1 MGRTTL
7 TYYVIPGLKMKKVR
21 FQRIIMAVAEHF
33 DISTRLMMSKSRQ
46 RELVLARNMCMYI
59 MKTYFNMTLKE
70 IGRTFNR
77 DHTTVIHGI
86 RMFHQDRQV
95 NEQYEQDYQK
105 LKIHLD
111 LRKSSELEK

>member
-1 MGRTTL
+1 MGKSTL

-21 FQRIIMAVAEHF
+21 FQRVIMAVAECF

-70 IGRTFNR
+70 TGKAFNR
-77 DHTTVIHGI
+77 DHTTVIHAI
-86 RMFHQDRQV
+86 KMFQQDREV
-95 NEQYEQDYQK
+95 NEQYDLTYEAVK
-105 LKIHLD
+105 LKLE
-111 LRKSSELEK
+111 LRKGSELIK

>member
-7 TYYVIPGLKMKKVR
+7 TYYVIPGLKTKKIR
-21 FQRIIMAVAEHF
+21 FQRIISSVADYYE
-33 DISTRLMMSKSRQ
+33 ISTRNMMSKSRH
-46 RELVLARNMCMYI
+46 REYVLARNLCFYI
-59 MKTYFNMTLKE
+59 LQKYFKMTLKE